1 MGSRDTRPTLLLRFP
16 EGLPDKQD
24 AIAVNLT
31 TKRHPEPGSGARLH
45 LQSHN
50 QILVVEDDPGIAE
63 SLRDLFTRERFEVAV
78 ATTAAD
84 GTAHTLR
91 VNPDLMVLDLRLPDA
106 TGFDVC
112 RDLCA

>member
-1 MGSRDTRPTLLLRFP
+1 
-16 EGLPDKQD
+16 
-24 AIAVNLT
+24 
-31 TKRHPEPGSGARLH
+31 
-45 LQSHN
+45 
-50 QILVVEDDPGIAE
+50 VVEDDPGIAE

-91 VNPDLMVLDLRLPDA
+91 VNPDLVVLDLRLPDA